1 MFWNNQRT
9 SPVLDQSVA
18 TPIGVQEQT
27 RSVHVLY
34 FEGSGNGQY
43 RYFVFETD
51 KLHNI
56 LFKFLRFQGNP
67 SFSTNIKPLFMN
79 TLETRK

>member
-1 MFWNNQRT
+1 M
-9 SPVLDQSVA
+9 
-18 TPIGVQEQT
+18 
-27 RSVHVLY
+27 HVLY
-34 FEGSGNGQY
+34 FEGLWNGKY

-56 LFKFLRFQGNP
+56 LLKSLRFQGDP

-79 TLETRK
+79 SFETRKWTQMRGLITYGLLYESFIV